1 MKVREKRQKLRDSEL
16 ELTKRHEATKKA
28 LEQQARDLEDK
39 RKAFEQEKHQWETQ
53 NGVSLDELKRRSLEA
68 NSKE

>member
-16 ELTKRHEATKKA
+16 ELTKRHETTKKA
-28 LEQQARDLEDK
+28 LEQQARDLDDR
-39 RKAFEQEKHQWETQ
+39 RKAFEQEKHQWEQQ
-53 NGVSLDELKRRSLEA
+53 NGVSLDELRRRSLEA